1 MRIGLA
7 VLLIAAQ
14 GGLAHAQ
21 TVNKC
26 VGKGGAVTYQ
36 SEPCPSTHKATKSWD
51 ATPEPPPSNDEL
63 WRRYHQRKKAE
74 ANSRYLS
81 RLAGTDGSRS
91 SGATVYTTT
100 QGSACQVARETRET
114 VLRNGNN
121 DVSYDVRRR
130 LNDAVFD
137 ACK

>member
-7 VLLIAAQ
+7 VLLIAAH
-14 GGLAHAQ
+14 GLAHAQ

-26 VGKGGAVTYQ
+26 VGKGGAATYQ
-36 SEPCPSTHKATKSWD
+36 SEPCPSTQKAVKSWD

-63 WRRYHQRKKAE
+63 WRRYRQRRKAE
-74 ANSRYLS
+74 ADSRYLS

-91 SGATVYTTT
+91 TGATVYTTN
-100 QGSACQVARETRET
+100 QVSACEAARQRRES
-114 VLRNGNN
+114 VLRSANN
-121 DVSYDVRRR
+121 DVSYDVRRH